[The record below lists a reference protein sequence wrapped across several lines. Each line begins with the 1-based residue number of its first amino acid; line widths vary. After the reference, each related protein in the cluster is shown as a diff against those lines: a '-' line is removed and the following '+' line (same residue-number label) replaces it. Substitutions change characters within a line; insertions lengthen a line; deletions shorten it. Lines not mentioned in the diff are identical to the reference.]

1 MHGGWDTEPG
11 CVREAFPGGR
21 RRMIY
26 RSEMTI
32 GSASRR
38 EHPFRRP
45 APRVGASSQCGGG
58 LRGSYPAALA
68 RAFPAVL

>member
-1 MHGGWDTEPG
+1 
-11 CVREAFPGGR
+11 VRRFQAAAAGT
-21 RRMIY
+21 IY

-58 LRGSYPAALA
+58 LRGSLSCRARPGAL
-68 RAFPAVL
+68 PAVLSG